1 MTERY
6 LFRQQ
11 KWKES
16 IEMENQIFRKKS
28 MDKISSPEQL
38 NDYVRVSNPGI
49 WMILF
54 AVIILLVG
62 VCVWG
67 IFGHLDTEIKVAGI
81 CKKEILTCYV
91 KEADIESVKE
101 GMTVTVDKKQYE
113 VAGISTEPVSVTD
126 EMESYV
132 LHLGEL
138 QKGEWVYP
146 VMVKT
151 ELEDGTY
158 QAKIT
163 VESVSPMSFITN

>member
-54 AVIILLVG
+54 AVIILLIVR
-62 VCVWG
+62 
-67 IFGHLDTEIKVAGI
+67 FPE
-81 CKKEILTCYV
+81 YF
-91 KEADIESVKE
+91 
-101 GMTVTVDKKQYE
+101 
-113 VAGISTEPVSVTD
+113 STD
-126 EMESYV
+126 C
-132 LHLGEL
+132 
-138 QKGEWVYP
+138 
-146 VMVKT
+146 
-151 ELEDGTY
+151 
-158 QAKIT
+158 
-163 VESVSPMSFITN
+163 